1 MTSEQSAGGADAA
14 APAAAA
20 PPSAPPR
27 WSPRRWARAVNDRV
41 PTKWIATICTLAFL
55 GATAAFGGAAEVAKP
70 AIPELSAGQ
79 MFLGAELE
87 MTVVSAE
94 LADERSGS
102 GVSPAHDGDDRVL
115 TVVLDV
121 VNRDEE
127 ARTSYGYDAARGIT
141 LVDVETRDVD
151 ETTSILNGDAS
162 VARIDEP
169 NFNPYLQ
176 PNVPV
181 RLILSWQVAADT
193 LHDGDEIRLRLPTAV
208 ETVGTMVVSGEYWTD
223 LRTGA
228 YVTVTVDDIGLGTA
242 YVEAT
247 P

>member
-1 MTSEQSAGGADAA
+1 MTSEQSPGGADAA
-14 APAAAA
+14 PSAA
-20 PPSAPPR
+20 PPSHDPPR

-41 PTKWIATICTLAFL
+41 PTKWIATIGTLAFL
-55 GATAAFGGAAEVAKP
+55 GATAAFGGIAEVAKP

-102 GVSPAHDGDDRVL
+102 GVYPSDDGDDRVL
-115 TVVLDV
+115 TVVVDL
-121 VNRDEE
+121 VNRDQEP
-127 ARTSYGYDAARGIT
+127 RSSSGFDAARGIT

-151 ETTSILNGDAS
+151 KTTSILNGEAS

-181 RLILSWQVAADT
+181 RVILSWQVAPDT
-193 LHDGDEIRLRLPTAV
+193 LRDGDEIRLRLPTGV

>member
-14 APAAAA
+14 APAAP
-20 PPSAPPR
+20 PPSAPPK

-41 PTKWIATICTLAFL
+41 PTKWIATIGTLAFL
-55 GATAAFGGAAEVAKP
+55 GATAAFGGAADVAKP

-102 GVSPAHDGDDRVL
+102 GVSPADDGDDRVL

-121 VNRDEE
+121 VNRDQE
-127 ARTSYGYDAARGIT
+127 ARTSYSYDATRGIS

-151 ETTSILNGDAS
+151 KTTSILNGEAS

-169 NFNPYLQ
+169 NFSPYLQ

-193 LHDGDEIRLRLPTAV
+193 IHDGEEIRLRLPTAV
-208 ETVGTMVVSGEYWTD
+208 EAVGTMVVSGEYWTD
-223 LRTGA
+223 VRTGA
-228 YVTVTVDDIGLGTA
+228 YVTVPVDDIGLGTA